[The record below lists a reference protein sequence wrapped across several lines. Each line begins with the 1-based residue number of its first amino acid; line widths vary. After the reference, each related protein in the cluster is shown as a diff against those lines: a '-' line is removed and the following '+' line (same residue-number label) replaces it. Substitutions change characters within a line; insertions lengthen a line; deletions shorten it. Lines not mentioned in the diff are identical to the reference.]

1 MRLRIRKAIIVF
13 LTHILFAGW
22 PALVGTAVK
31 TLLMFSAA
39 AVAFRFSQRRTL
51 AEFTPFDWVTA
62 VAVGAIIGRTATAAN
77 TSWATGATALLLLL
91 IAHTTL
97 SRLRFHPTL
106 ARLIDPPLRVL
117 IRDGRIEHRNL
128 KRCGL
133 TDADLAAALRQHGLC
148 DASSVRLAIYEAK
161 GAVSI
166 LIDPSPRR
174 GPSGQ
179 PDH

>member
-1 MRLRIRKAIIVF
+1 
-13 LTHILFAGW
+13 
-22 PALVGTAVK
+22 
-31 TLLMFSAA
+31 MFSAA

-77 TSWATGATALLLLL
+77 TSWATGATALLMLL

-97 SRLRFHPTL
+97 SRLRFHPKL

-117 IRDGRIEHRNL
+117 IRDGRIDRANL

-133 TDADLAAALRQHGLC
+133 TDADLAAALRQHGVW
-148 DASSVRLAIYEAK
+148 DASSVSLAIYEAK
-161 GAVSI
+161 GAVSV
-166 LIDPSPRR
+166 LIDPLPRR

-179 PDH
+179 P